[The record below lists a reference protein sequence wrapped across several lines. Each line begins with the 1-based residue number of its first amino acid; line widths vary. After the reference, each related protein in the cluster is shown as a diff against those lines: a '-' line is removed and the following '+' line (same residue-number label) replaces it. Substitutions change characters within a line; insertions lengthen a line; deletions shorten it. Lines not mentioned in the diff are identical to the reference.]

1 MTETVGDAVAT
12 PATAKPAA
20 AAGVV
25 TGAAARRGADGV
37 PTRTDQAPLRA
48 PSRTVPAPSPAV
60 RPVPSDPAAGRHR
73 VAFVIE
79 ALTVGGAERMVVA
92 MANAFVADGVDV
104 HVVCLAHAGEL
115 AAELGPAVRLHVLGK
130 RPGIDVRL
138 PPRLRRLM
146 RRIAPDAVNSHL
158 WVANLWTRVSL
169 PGTGLRIVVT
179 EHNRD
184 AWKSAAYRRIDRAL
198 VPVTDLMI
206 AVSEDTADFYRTD
219 VGVPARLVHVI
230 NNGIDTA
237 RYAAGDG
244 AALRRRWAP
253 EGQFLIGTVGRLA
266 AQKNHLRLVEAAR
279 RLVDAGHDV
288 RVVIVG
294 EGPERSRIEARVA
307 GLGLDGVVRLTGS
320 RTDVPDVLAA
330 LDLFVLSSDREGH
343 PLAALEAQA
352 AGTPVV
358 LTRAGG
364 NADAIARSGARVG
377 GVLADP
383 DARALADAIGAL
395 VTDRARLADMA
406 AFARR
411 HALEHFDVRRMVERY
426 ASVLG

>member
-1 MTETVGDAVAT
+1 MTETVGDAVAD
-12 PATAKPAA
+12 PATTAGAASVPAA
-20 AAGVV
+20 RTSSDGATTRSDPSAGPAARAAR
-25 TGAAARRGADGV
+25 TAARRV
-37 PTRTDQAPLRA
+37 PPG
-48 PSRTVPAPSPAV
+48 
-60 RPVPSDPAAGRHR
+60 PVAGRRR

-92 MANAFVADGVDV
+92 MANAFAADGVDV
-104 HVVCLAHAGEL
+104 HVVCLARAGEL
-115 AAELGPAVRLHVLGK
+115 AAELGSAVRLHVLGK

-184 AWKSAAYRRIDRAL
+184 AWKSAGYRRIDRAL

-206 AVSEDTADFYRTD
+206 AVSEDTAEFYRTD
-219 VGVPARLVHVI
+219 VGVPARLVRVI
-230 NNGIDTA
+230 NNGIDTG

-253 EGQFLIGTVGRLA
+253 DGQFLVGTVGRLA
-266 AQKNHLRLVEAAR
+266 AQKNHLRLVDAAR

-294 EGPERSRIEARVA
+294 EGPERPRIEARVA
-307 GLGLDGVVRLTGS
+307 ELGLDGVVRLTGS

-383 DARALADAIGAL
+383 DARALADAVGSLAA
-395 VTDRARLADMA
+395 DRARLADMA
-406 AFARR
+406 AFARL